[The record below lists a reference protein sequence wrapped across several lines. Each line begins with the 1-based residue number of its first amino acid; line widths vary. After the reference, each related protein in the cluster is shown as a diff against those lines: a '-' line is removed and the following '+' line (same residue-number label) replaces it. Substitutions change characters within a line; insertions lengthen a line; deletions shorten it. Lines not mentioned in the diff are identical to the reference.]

1 MKKQLNL
8 SNATVSFLTFIKK
21 LTFLF
26 LLLHLT
32 GCGFQSRKYTTG
44 YFWDG
49 RNEIVYET
57 EKESEKQKENE
68 KESEKQKENEKE
80 SEKEKDSGKQNE
92 IKPAEWGVR
101 QRASDALSKD
111 TSLENW
117 ENKNRVEY
125 IAKPAEDDSLNKE
138 KDPDETEK
146 KIRRSTNGFLTF
158 WSIESLFY
166 LGLLYHTYSPD
177 VWGFFPVIFGTLTV
191 LFMIPTL
198 IYLFVM
204 NVRYHR
210 SKESIQDKKVK
221 KRTSKWPRIFAMV
234 ILAEVIMLL
243 LALVFGRNF

>member
-8 SNATVSFLTFIKK
+8 SDATVSSFTFLKK

-49 RNEIVYET
+49 RNEIIYET
-57 EKESEKQKENE
+57 EKQKEKQKQNENE
-68 KESEKQKENEKE
+68 NE
-80 SEKEKDSGKQNE
+80 SGKQNE
-92 IKPAEWGVR
+92 IKQAEWHGGKRESV
-101 QRASDALSKD
+101 ALRKD
-111 TSLENW
+111 TSSEKW
-117 ENKNRVEY
+117 EGKQR
-125 IAKPAEDDSLNKE
+125 AEWIPKTAEEDSLNKE

-166 LGLLYHTYSPD
+166 LGLLYYTHSPD
-177 VWGFFPVIFGTLTV
+177 AWGFFPVIFGTFTV

-210 SKESIQDKKVK
+210 SKESIQEEKMK
-221 KRTSKWPRIFAMV
+221 KRTPKWSRIFAMV

-243 LALVFGRNF
+243 LAVVLGSNF